1 MWLVT
6 TVMQMTVMM
15 VDRIIRIVIIR
26 IIMIIM
32 TIMIRSPPPIVIPII
47 IIRRVEVRRI
57 IRVVW
62 IAVAKS
68 YRYSVRIT

>member
-1 MWLVT
+1 MT

-26 IIMIIM
+26 III
-32 TIMIRSPPPIVIPII
+32 TIMIRSPPPIVVPII

-68 YRYSVRIT
+68 YRHSVWIT

>member
-1 MWLVT
+1 MT
-6 TVMQMTVMM
+6 IVMQMTVMM

-26 IIMIIM
+26 III
-32 TIMIRSPPPIVIPII
+32 TIMIRSPPPIVVPII

-68 YRYSVRIT
+68 YRHSVWIT

>member
-15 VDRIIRIVIIR
+15 VDWIIRIVIIR
-26 IIMIIM
+26 III
-32 TIMIRSPPPIVIPII
+32 TIMIRSPPPIVVPII

-68 YRYSVRIT
+68 YRHSVWIT

>member
-1 MWLVT
+1 VT
-6 TVMQMTVMM
+6 TMMQMTVMM
-15 VDRIIRIVIIR
+15 VDWIIRIVIIR
-26 IIMIIM
+26 III
-32 TIMIRSPPPIVIPII
+32 TIMIRSPPPIVVPII

-68 YRYSVRIT
+68 YRHSVWIT

>member
-1 MWLVT
+1 MT

-26 IIMIIM
+26 III
-32 TIMIRSPPPIVIPII
+32 TIMIRSPPPIVVPII

-68 YRYSVRIT
+68 YRHSVRIT

>member
-1 MWLVT
+1 MT

-26 IIMIIM
+26 IIM
-32 TIMIRSPPPIVIPII
+32 TIMIRSPPPIVVPII

-68 YRYSVRIT
+68 YRHSIRIT

>member
-26 IIMIIM
+26 III
-32 TIMIRSPPPIVIPII
+32 TIMIRGPPPIVVPII

-68 YRYSVRIT
+68 YRHSVRIT